1 MTAPNAQLTTD
12 VTATARNARMDLV
25 GFAPVDRFAHAPR
38 MVRPEAHLPSA
49 RTVVSMAIRYPNA
62 MFEHAGRGPADNM
75 FSMEVYQNHV
85 IGQALYI
92 AAQAVTRLLE
102 DHGHDAIPMCVSGR
116 WRVCPYKDIENDW
129 MADFS
134 NRHAAVAAGLGEFGL
149 HSLCITPQYG
159 MRQRFVSVITS
170 APLEP
175 TPMYQGPALC
185 DRCMQCV
192 RQCPVTAVNPRDLK
206 QVAIGDCVFEY
217 ATIDHF
223 RCAWSEQMNMI
234 PEEGPTY
241 FGQTVRIE
249 PPAGPIDD
257 TQMLTAFYRKC
268 AAVGLQTGTHAMGR
282 CMAVCIPPHLRG
294 KQQPPPPMPESEQA

>member
-1 MTAPNAQLTTD
+1 MTVPDAQLTD
-12 VTATARNARMDLV
+12 AVASAARAARMDLV
-25 GFAPVDRFAHAPR
+25 GFAPVERFAHAPR

-62 MFEHAGRGPADNM
+62 MFENAGRGPADNM
-75 FSMEVYQNHV
+75 FSMEVYQNQV

-92 AAQAVTRLLE
+92 AALEVARLLE
-102 DHGHDAIPMCVSGR
+102 DRGYDAIPMCVSGR
-116 WRVCPYKDIENDW
+116 WRVYPYKDIESDW

-149 HSLCITPQYG
+149 HGLCITPQYG
-159 MRQRFVSVITS
+159 VRQRFISVITS
-170 APLEP
+170 APFEP
-175 TPMYQGPALC
+175 TPLYDGPALC

-192 RQCPVTAVNPRDLK
+192 AQCPVKAIDPRELQ
-206 QVAIGDCVFEY
+206 QVVVDNRTFEY

-234 PEEGPTY
+234 TEEGPAC

-249 PPAGPIDD
+249 PPAGSIDD

-268 AAVGLQTGTHAMGR
+268 AAAGLQTGTHAMGR

-294 KQQPPPPMPESEQA
+294 KQHAPAPMPGPEQP